1 MRGSRLPST
10 LVSMTFGPFEF
21 RADTRQLLRGHE
33 PVPLSPKAFALLELL
48 LGRAPAAVAKDEIFR
63 LVWKGTAVSD
73 ASLTNVIAEIR
84 AALEDRAHKPRF
96 VRTVHGFGY
105 AFCGEIVNAARRA
118 GAAGALWR
126 LIVAGLPFTLLPGE
140 NVIGRDP
147 DATVR
152 IDHSLVSRRHARVSV
167 EGDRALLE
175 DLESRNGT
183 FLNGRRVES
192 PTPLHD
198 GDVLGLGNL
207 ALIVERRPLVA
218 STETNLG

>member
-1 MRGSRLPST
+1 
-10 LVSMTFGPFEF
+10 MTFGPFEF
-21 RADTRQLLRGHE
+21 RPDTRQLLRGHE
-33 PVPLSPKAFALLELL
+33 PLPLSPKAFALLELL

-63 LVWKGTAVSD
+63 LVWKGAAVSD

-84 AALEDRAHKPRF
+84 AALEDQAQKPRF

-118 GAAGALWR
+118 VADAAPWR

>member
-1 MRGSRLPST
+1 
-10 LVSMTFGPFEF
+10 MTFGPFEF
-21 RADTRQLLRGHE
+21 RPDTRQLLRGHE

-63 LVWKGTAVSD
+63 LVWKGAAVSD

-84 AALEDRAHKPRF
+84 AALEDRAQKPRF

-118 GAAGALWR
+118 VAPGALWR

>member
-1 MRGSRLPST
+1 
-10 LVSMTFGPFEF
+10 MTFGRIEF

-73 ASLTNVIAEIR
+73 ASLTNVIAELR
-84 AALEDRAHKPRF
+84 AALEARAHKPRF

-105 AFCGEIVNAARRA
+105 AFCGEIVTAARRA

-140 NVIGRDP
+140 KGIGP
-147 DATVR
+147 GPGA
-152 IDHSLVSRRHARVSV
+152 H
-167 EGDRALLE
+167 G
-175 DLESRNGT
+175 GT
-183 FLNGRRVES
+183 QTHL
-192 PTPLHD
+192 
-198 GDVLGLGNL
+198 
-207 ALIVERRPLVA
+207 
-218 STETNLG
+218 

>member
-1 MRGSRLPST
+1 
-10 LVSMTFGPFEF
+10 MTFGPFEF
-21 RADTRQLLRGHE
+21 RPDTRQLLRGHE

-84 AALEDRAHKPRF
+84 AALEDQAQKPRF
-96 VRTVHGFGY
+96 LRTVHGFGY

-118 GAAGALWR
+118 VAAATLWR

-147 DATVR
+147 DVTVR

>member
-1 MRGSRLPST
+1 
-10 LVSMTFGPFEF
+10 MTFGPFEF
-21 RADTRQLLRGHE
+21 RPDTRQLLRGHE
-33 PVPLSPKAFALLELL
+33 PLPLSPKAFALLELL

-84 AALEDRAHKPRF
+84 AALEDQAQKPRF

-118 GAAGALWR
+118 VADAAPWR

-207 ALIVERRPLVA
+207 TLIVERRPLVA

>member
-1 MRGSRLPST
+1 M
-10 LVSMTFGPFEF
+10 
-21 RADTRQLLRGHE
+21 
-33 PVPLSPKAFALLELL
+33 
-48 LGRAPAAVAKDEIFR
+48 
-63 LVWKGTAVSD
+63 
-73 ASLTNVIAEIR
+73 
-84 AALEDRAHKPRF
+84 
-96 VRTVHGFGY
+96 
-105 AFCGEIVNAARRA
+105 
-118 GAAGALWR
+118 
-126 LIVAGLPFTLLPGE
+126 
-140 NVIGRDP
+140 
-147 DATVR
+147 R